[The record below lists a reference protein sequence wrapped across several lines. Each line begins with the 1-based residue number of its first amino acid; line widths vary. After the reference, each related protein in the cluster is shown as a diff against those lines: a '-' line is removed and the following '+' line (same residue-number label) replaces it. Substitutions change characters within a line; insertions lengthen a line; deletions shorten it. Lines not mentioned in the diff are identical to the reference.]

1 MPHFII
7 DAGYF
12 VGRMEKHWSKYS
24 KQKNMRYWQ
33 NEFNESRISAEER
46 TSRIKKIFNY
56 DLGYIQMRMEEM
68 GEIESIIVC
77 YDGIYGRRNR
87 GKLYPKYKMNRSDI
101 PAHEHKG
108 IDIRKRIR
116 KCGFDPN
123 SLFNCSNSLYEEYKE
138 ADDLLIEQANLLLL
152 QNKEVVVMSK
162 DSDLY
167 QIVGVNDDLQLHDF
181 TRIIDET
188 VIEEELGILP
198 SQYLY
203 FKCLVGD
210 KSDNIPG
217 VKGIGEAKAR
227 KILKEYPTI
236 EDLPSD
242 YFTQEVWDDIG
253 IWYRLIKL
261 PFNEN

>member
-24 KQKNMRYWQ
+24 KGKNMRYWQ
-33 NEFNESRISAEER
+33 NEFNEGRISGEER

-56 DLGYIQMRMEEM
+56 DLGYIQMRMEEI
-68 GEIESIIVC
+68 GEIESVLVC
-77 YDGIYGRRNR
+77 YDGIYGRRTR
-87 GKLYPKYKMNRSDI
+87 GKIYPSYKMNRSDI
-101 PAHEHKG
+101 PAFEHKG

-123 SLFNCSNSLYEEYKE
+123 SLFNCSESIYDENKE
-138 ADDLLIEQANLLLL
+138 ADDLLIEQANSLLL
-152 QNKEVVVMSK
+152 QNKKVVLMSK

-167 QIVGVNDDLQLHDF
+167 QIVGVNDDLTLHDF
-181 TRIIDET
+181 TKIIDSEYIET
-188 VIEEELGILP
+188 ELKILP

-217 VKGIGEAKAR
+217 VRGIGEAKAR
-227 KILKEYPTI
+227 KIISQYPTLDEI
-236 EDLPSD
+236 PKD
-242 YFTQEVWDDIG
+242 YFSPEVWLEIDL
-253 IWYRLIKL
+253 WMKLIKL
-261 PFNEN
+261 PFECN

>member
-1 MPHFII
+1 
-7 DAGYF
+7 
-12 VGRMEKHWSKYS
+12 
-24 KQKNMRYWQ
+24 
-33 NEFNESRISAEER
+33 
-46 TSRIKKIFNY
+46 
-56 DLGYIQMRMEEM
+56 MRMEEV
-68 GEIESIIVC
+68 GEIESIVVC

-87 GKLYPKYKMNRSDI
+87 GKIYPKYKMNRSDI
-101 PAHEHKG
+101 PAFEHKG

-123 SLFNCSNSLYEEYKE
+123 SLFNCSKSLYEEYKE

-152 QNKEVVVMSK
+152 ESKKVVVMSK

-181 TRIIDET
+181 TRIIDEA

-217 VKGIGEAKAR
+217 VRGIGEAKAR

-242 YFTQEVWDDIG
+242 YFTQEVWDDIE

>member
-24 KQKNMRYWQ
+24 KGKNMRYWQ
-33 NEFNESRISAEER
+33 NEFNEGRISGEER

-56 DLGYIQMRMEEM
+56 DLGYIQMRMEEI
-68 GEIESIIVC
+68 GDIESIIVC
-77 YDGIYGRRNR
+77 YDGIYGRQGR
-87 GKLYPKYKMNRSDI
+87 GRIYSKYKMNRSNV
-101 PAHEHKG
+101 PAFEHKG

-123 SLFNCSNSLYEEYKE
+123 SLFNCSKSIYEEYKE

-152 QNKEVVVMSK
+152 EDKKVVILSK

-167 QIVGVNDDLQLHDF
+167 QIVGVNDNLTLHDF
-181 TRIIDET
+181 TRIIDEK
-188 VIEEELGILP
+188 VIEDELKILP

-227 KILKEYPTI
+227 KLLKEYLTM
-236 EDLPSD
+236 EDIPSD
-242 YFTQEVWDDIG
+242 YFTQDVWDEIKK
-253 IWYRLIKL
+253 WYKLIKL